1 MKVLVLNGSPR
12 KNGTIEKILKQITDG
27 IDCEFVDVHQLN
39 FDWCHGCMACRS
51 KGNCIL
57 EKDDAHVIAE
67 KIKAADVVVIG
78 SPCYWANMSGKLKML
93 FDRIVYVMMSES
105 KSGIPVPLNKGK
117 KCIIATACT
126 TPYPFNLLARQSSG
140 AVREIKEITKY
151 SGFTCIGVFQKGGTK
166 KSRELT
172 KREIARCNRLNR
184 KLKKLNFKGV

>member
-12 KNGTIEKILKQITDG
+12 KNGTIENILKKLTENIPCDF
-27 IDCEFVDVHQLN
+27 IDVRELN
-39 FDWCHGCMACRS
+39 FEACIGCMFCRKS
-51 KGNCIL
+51 GKCIL
-57 EKDDAHVIAE
+57 QKDDAHVIAE

-93 FDRIVYVMMSES
+93 FDRIVYAMMSES

-140 AVREIKEITKY
+140 TLRVIKEITKY
-151 SGFTCIGVFQKGGTK
+151 SGFSCIGVIQKGGTK

-172 KREIARCNRLNR
+172 KSEIARCNRLNR
-184 KLKKLNFKGV
+184 KIKKIINTEI